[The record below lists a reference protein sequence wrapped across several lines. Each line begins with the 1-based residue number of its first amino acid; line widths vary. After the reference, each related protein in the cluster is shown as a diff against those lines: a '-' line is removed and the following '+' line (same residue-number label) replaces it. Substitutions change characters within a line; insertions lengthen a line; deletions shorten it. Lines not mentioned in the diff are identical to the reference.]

1 MSREINKILKRAL
14 KEGFDLKGLPD
25 YSPRKFINSL
35 YQHLVENHFIVYEEN
50 NIMYVGYNIIDDVAK
65 ITVFDTTMRITPL
78 QEEGFFDILIEL
90 FKYISIAAKITLLDK
105 KSEEEI
111 IELSEK
117 TGVTEV
123 YLTSFLNSYLVWNT
137 GIAFGLFSL
146 SDELTYN
153 LFTALIV
160 LINLIIIYLAVVT
173 KDFRKY
179 FFLLI
184 LGGSFGNLFD
194 RLFYGSV
201 PDFIDFHI
209 GNFHWFIFN
218 IADIFI
224 TVGVICLIL
233 AEVLYKKDT
242 NE

>member
-1 MSREINKILKRAL
+1 MTCKVN
-14 KEGFDLKGLPD
+14 F
-25 YSPRKFINSL
+25 
-35 YQHLVENHFIVYEEN
+35 
-50 NIMYVGYNIIDDVAK
+50 
-65 ITVFDTTMRITPL
+65 
-78 QEEGFFDILIEL
+78 
-90 FKYISIAAKITLLDK
+90 
-105 KSEEEI
+105 
-111 IELSEK
+111 
-117 TGVTEV
+117 
-123 YLTSFLNSYLVWNT
+123 
-137 GIAFGLFSL
+137 
-146 SDELTYN
+146 
-153 LFTALIV
+153 
-160 LINLIIIYLAVVT
+160 IIIYLTIVT
-173 KDFRKY
+173 KDFRRY

-201 PDFIDFHI
+201 PDFIDLHI

>member
-1 MSREINKILKRAL
+1 MDVKDIHLLKKIKV
-14 KEGFDLKGLPD
+14 
-25 YSPRKFINSL
+25 YKFLINSIFVL
-35 YQHLVENHFIVYEEN
+35 ILFCIDRFSK
-50 NIMYVGYNIIDDVAK
+50 IYV
-65 ITVFDTTMRITPL
+65 
-78 QEEGFFDILIEL
+78 IEL
-90 FKYISIAAKITLLDK
+90 A
-105 KSEEEI
+105 
-111 IELSEK
+111 EK
-117 TGVTEV
+117 TGISEI

-146 SDELTYN
+146 SNELTYN
-153 LFTALIV
+153 LLTAIIV
-160 LINLIIIYLAVVT
+160 IINLLIIYLIIFT

-194 RLFYGSV
+194 RLYYKSV

-233 AEVLYKKDT
+233 AELLYKKEV

>member
-1 MSREINKILKRAL
+1 MFVFTLFCIDRFSKI
-14 KEGFDLKGLPD
+14 
-25 YSPRKFINSL
+25 Y
-35 YQHLVENHFIVYEEN
+35 
-50 NIMYVGYNIIDDVAK
+50 
-65 ITVFDTTMRITPL
+65 
-78 QEEGFFDILIEL
+78 
-90 FKYISIAAKITLLDK
+90 
-105 KSEEEI
+105 I

-117 TGVTEV
+117 TNVTEI
-123 YLTSFLNSYLVWNT
+123 YLTSFLNSYLVWNS

-146 SDELTYN
+146 SNELTYN
-153 LFTALIV
+153 FFTAQIAV
-160 LINLIIIYLAVVT
+160 INLIIVYLAVVT
-173 KDFRKY
+173 KDFRRY

-224 TVGVICLIL
+224 TAGIICLIL
-233 AEVLYKKDT
+233 AELLYKKEV

>member
-1 MSREINKILKRAL
+1 MDVKDTPVLIKIKVY
-14 KEGFDLKGLPD
+14 KF
-25 YSPRKFINSL
+25 FINSIFV
-35 YQHLVENHFIVYEEN
+35 LVLFFIDR
-50 NIMYVGYNIIDDVAK
+50 ISKIYV
-65 ITVFDTTMRITPL
+65 
-78 QEEGFFDILIEL
+78 IEL
-90 FKYISIAAKITLLDK
+90 A
-105 KSEEEI
+105 
-111 IELSEK
+111 EK
-117 TGVTEV
+117 TEISEI
-123 YLTSFLNSYLVWNT
+123 YITSFLNSYLVWNS
-137 GIAFGLFSL
+137 GIAFGLFSF
-146 SDELTYN
+146 SNEFTYN
-153 LFTALIV
+153 LFTALII
-160 LINLIIIYLAVVT
+160 LINLIIIYLVIVT

-194 RLFYGSV
+194 RFYYGSV

-233 AEVLYKKDT
+233 AELLYKKGV

>member
-1 MSREINKILKRAL
+1 MDVKDIRVLIKIKV
-14 KEGFDLKGLPD
+14 
-25 YSPRKFINSL
+25 YKF
-35 YQHLVENHFIVYEEN
+35 LVNTSFVLILFSVDRFSK
-50 NIMYVGYNIIDDVAK
+50 IYV
-65 ITVFDTTMRITPL
+65 
-78 QEEGFFDILIEL
+78 IEL
-90 FKYISIAAKITLLDK
+90 A
-105 KSEEEI
+105 
-111 IELSEK
+111 EK
-117 TGVTEV
+117 TDITEV

-146 SDELTYN
+146 SNELTYN
-153 LFTALIV
+153 IFTTLII
-160 LINLIIIYLAVVT
+160 LINIIIIYLATIT

-184 LGGSFGNLFD
+184 LGGSLGNLFD
-194 RLFYGSV
+194 RLYYESV

-233 AEVLYKKDT
+233 AELSYKKEV

>member
-1 MSREINKILKRAL
+1 MGVKDIHVLTKVKVNKSLV
-14 KEGFDLKGLPD
+14 
-25 YSPRKFINSL
+25 NSL
-35 YQHLVENHFIVYEEN
+35 FVLILFCIDRFSK
-50 NIMYVGYNIIDDVAK
+50 IYV
-65 ITVFDTTMRITPL
+65 
-78 QEEGFFDILIEL
+78 IEL
-90 FKYISIAAKITLLDK
+90 A
-105 KSEEEI
+105 
-111 IELSEK
+111 EK
-117 TGVTEV
+117 TDISEV

-146 SDELTYN
+146 SSELIYN
-153 LFTALIV
+153 LFTILIV
-160 LINLIIIYLAVVT
+160 LINLVIIYLITIT

-194 RLFYGSV
+194 RLYYGSV

-233 AEVLYKKDT
+233 AELLYKKEV

>member
-1 MSREINKILKRAL
+1 M
-14 KEGFDLKGLPD
+14 
-25 YSPRKFINSL
+25 
-35 YQHLVENHFIVYEEN
+35 
-50 NIMYVGYNIIDDVAK
+50 DVK
-65 ITVFDTTMRITPL
+65 DIH
-78 QEEGFFDILIEL
+78 ILIKVKVYKSLINIL
-90 FKYISIAAKITLLDK
+90 FVLILFCIDRFSKIYV
-105 KSEEEI
+105 
-111 IELSEK
+111 IELAEK
-117 TGVTEV
+117 TDITEV

-146 SDELTYN
+146 SSELIYN
-153 LFTALIV
+153 LFTTLIV
-160 LINLIIIYLAVVT
+160 LINLIIIYLILIT

-194 RLFYGSV
+194 RLYYGSV

-233 AEVLYKKDT
+233 AELLYKKEV